1 MAKESVALLKGKVD
15 VARVLDEL
23 NAALAEEWMA
33 YYQYWTAA
41 KMVKGAQRVEL
52 QHEFMKHADDELHHA
67 SMVVDRIIELEGV
80 PVMVPQQWYQV
91 GRCVYDQPTSF
102 DAEYFLKV
110 IRTAEECAMTR
121 YAGIIELTDG
131 KDVITCDMAKSILA
145 DEADHEQDMQDYL
158 DDIAEIRASLARKE

>member
-1 MAKESVALLKGKVD
+1 MAEESVALLKDKID

-33 YYQYWTAA
+33 YYQYWIAA
-41 KMVKGAQRVEL
+41 RMVKGMRCVEL
-52 QHEFMKHADDELHHA
+52 QHEFMKHAGDELRHA

-80 PVMVPQQWYQV
+80 PVMVPQQWYRI

-110 IRTAEECAMTR
+110 IRTAEECVMTR
-121 YAGIIELTDG
+121 YTGIIGLTDG
-131 KDVITCDMAKSILA
+131 KDMITCDIAKAILA
-145 DEADHEQDMQDYL
+145 DEAGHEQDMRNYL
-158 DDIAEIRASLARKE
+158 DDMASFRSCFAKTK